1 VGIEVKGWMDGI
13 LIIDKPGGITSHDV
27 VQRVRKLL
35 KTSKVGHLGTL
46 DPMATGILLLC
57 IGKATRIGRFLR
69 TSPKEYIGEIRFG
82 FATTT
87 YDREGE
93 PIGSEQPL
101 RQGRD
106 EIETAMRSLTGAY
119 DQKPPLISAKKMGGI
134 PSYKLARRGMS
145 LEPIAVPVEVSI
157 FDITRFAPPLAEF
170 RVVCSTGTYVRSLA
184 HDLGQKLGCGA
195 HLTSLRRTKSG
206 DFASDNSIP
215 VDKVTPE
222 EIVPIDL
229 LLAELPRIEVE
240 GELEE
245 DRIRHG
251 NPVATT
257 YPPGLARI
265 FNKKGEFLAVAD
277 IENGWAH
284 PRVVLTSTG
293 SAEPRKASLRR
304 DTPKESRIGVHE
316 SNEGN

>member
-1 VGIEVKGWMDGI
+1 MNGI
-13 LIIDKPGGITSHDV
+13 LIVDKPGGITSHDV

-46 DPMATGILLLC
+46 DPMATGVLLLC

-87 YDREGE
+87 YDREGD
-93 PIGSEQPL
+93 PTGPEQSL
-101 RQGRD
+101 KQGRD
-106 EIETAMRSLTGAY
+106 EIEAAMRSLTGAY

-145 LEPIAVPVEVSI
+145 LEPIAVPVEVST
-157 FDITRFAPPLAEF
+157 FEITSFAPPLAEF
-170 RVVCSTGTYVRSLA
+170 RAVCSTGTYVRSLA

-195 HLTSLRRTKSG
+195 HLTSLRRTRSG
-206 DFASDNSIP
+206 DFASDRS
-215 VDKVTPE
+215 VSLDKVTPA
-222 EIVPIDL
+222 EIVSLDDL
-229 LLAELPRIEVE
+229 LPELPRIEVE

-245 DRIRHG
+245 DRVRHG
-251 NPVATT
+251 NPVASSH
-257 YPPGLARI
+257 PSGLARI
-265 FNKKGEFLAVAD
+265 FNKKGEFLAVAA

-284 PRVVLTSTG
+284 PRVVLTSRA

-304 DTPKESRIGVHE
+304 DTHQESRIGVHE